1 MNHGCD
7 DDDEFAATA
16 EVSINDNVRDPGYI
30 KYIPKI

>member
-1 MNHGCD
+1 MNHGCS

-16 EVSINDNVRDPGYI
+16 EVGINDNVRDPGYI